1 MIRSIF
7 SSKFWYGRFIIAL
20 PIFALGI
27 FTISSSAESHVIA
40 TQSQLLPAVTSINPQ
55 RVQAQANFFAADID
69 KNEQLSLSEFMTF
82 INLNAEHNLGQA
94 ASIRQF
100 KMYKRAFK
108 RADANGDGILTKQE
122 IAAQAKE

>member
-40 TQSQLLPAVTSINPQ
+40 TQSQFLPAVTSINPQ
-55 RVQAQANFFAADID
+55 RVQAQANFFAADVD

-108 RADANGDGILTKQE
+108 KADANGDGIVTKQE

>member
-1 MIRSIF
+1 MIQFIF
-7 SSKFWYGRFIIAL
+7 SSKFWYGRFIMAL
-20 PIFALGI
+20 PIFVLGM
-27 FTISSSAESHVIA
+27 FTIPSSAESHVTT
-40 TQSQLLPAVTSINPQ
+40 TQSQFLPAVTSINPQ
-55 RVQAQANFFAADID
+55 RVQAQANFFAADVD

-100 KMYKRAFK
+100 RMYKRAFK
-108 RADANGDGILTKQE
+108 RVDANGDGMVTKQE

>member
-40 TQSQLLPAVTSINPQ
+40 TQSQLLPAVTSINPK

-100 KMYKRAFK
+100 KMYKMAFK
-108 RADANGDGILTKQE
+108 KADANGDGILTKQE

>member
-1 MIRSIF
+1 MIQFIF
-7 SSKFWYGRFIIAL
+7 SSKFGYCRFVMAL
-20 PIFALGI
+20 PIFALGV
-27 FTISSSAESHVIA
+27 FTISYSAESQVTA
-40 TQSQLLPAVTSINPQ
+40 TQSRFLPPVTSINSQ
-55 RVQAQANFFAADID
+55 RVQAQANFFAADVD

-100 KMYKRAFK
+100 KMYKMAFK
-108 RADANGDGILTKQE
+108 KADANGDGILTKQE

>member
-100 KMYKRAFK
+100 KMYKMAFK
-108 RADANGDGILTKQE
+108 KADANGDGILTKQE